1 MISPQIPRLTN
12 AKPLRSLGQAA
23 LTCKRGV
30 PGPSCNAYKDLQ
42 GMGAG
47 FPQAG
52 FRFCTCMK
60 GWHMSR
66 ESSIAGKVHQGM
78 VQTSHRRDL
87 GVGFVPS
94 RVAGTCHGNPASQT
108 AAGRKLHHGSLARF
122 FCRTRWLEVRTSE
135 KTLQPWRALEGPKGS

>member
-1 MISPQIPRLTN
+1 MINPEIPHFTN

-23 LTCKRGV
+23 LHVRGGSQGQAV
-30 PGPSCNAYKDLQ
+30 MHRGIQ

-66 ESSIAGKVHQGM
+66 ESSIAGKLHQGM
-78 VQTSHRRDL
+78 GADFAPARFRICAA
-87 GVGFVPS
+87 
-94 RVAGTCHGNPASQT
+94 RVAGTRHGNPASQT
-108 AAGRKLHHGSLARF
+108 AAGRKLHQGSPLRF
-122 FCRTRWLEVRTSE
+122 LCRMRWPEVRASE
-135 KTLQPWRALEGPKGS
+135 KTISALFGLGRP